1 MSSVSGAALPVLAHE
16 AVGGA
21 ACIGQNQQAPDGQHG
36 TSQPN
41 QITIKKKSYVSD
53 FESNKIMFLY
63 HEGPGMGKAITF
75 G

>member
-41 QITIKKKSYVSD
+41 QITIKKK
-53 FESNKIMFLY
+53 
-63 HEGPGMGKAITF
+63 AT
-75 G
+75 